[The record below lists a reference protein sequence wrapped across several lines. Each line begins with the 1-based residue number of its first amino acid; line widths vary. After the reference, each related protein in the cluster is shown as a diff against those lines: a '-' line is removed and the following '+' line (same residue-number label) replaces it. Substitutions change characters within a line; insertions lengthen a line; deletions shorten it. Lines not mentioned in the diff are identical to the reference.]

1 MPPCS
6 RRSARSCAVFER
18 AAIIGTGLIG
28 GSVAAALKR
37 AGLARHVA
45 GYSRSDGVRA
55 HQAGLIDSLA
65 GDPVAAVAGA
75 DLVVLAAPVSVNA
88 ALFETLADGIVPDA
102 VVTELSSVKAGVAQ
116 AASAALGMRLPR
128 YVPTH
133 PIAGGERRGPDAA
146 DAALFDGRLVIISPL
161 VTSARD
167 AVERLELMW
176 QRLGARTRR
185 LDVST
190 HDELYA
196 LVSHWPHAA
205 AYAMAAGIAS
215 RLRDDGGDYV
225 GPGLR
230 DMTRIAAS
238 DPGLWADIVLANAGR
253 VLDCAEDFQRELDR
267 IRAAIATGDREALM
281 AAFSRGAQWRRSL
294 PPR

>member
-1 MPPCS
+1 M
-6 RRSARSCAVFER
+6 FER

-28 GSVAAALKR
+28 GSLAAALKR
-37 AGLARHVA
+37 GGLARHVV
-45 GYSRSDGVRA
+45 GYSRSDGIRA
-55 HQAGLIDSLA
+55 RDRGLIDSLA
-65 GDPVAAVAGA
+65 DDPAAAVAGA

-88 ALFETLADGIVPDA
+88 ALFEQLAGSLDPAA

-116 AASAALGMRLPR
+116 AASAALGPLLSR

-133 PIAGGERRGPDAA
+133 PIAGGERRGPEAA

-167 AVERLELMW
+167 AVERLEQLW

-205 AYAMAAGIAS
+205 AFAMAAGIAS

-238 DPGLWADIVLANAGR
+238 DPALWADIVLANASR
-253 VLDCAEDFQRELDR
+253 VLVCIDDFQAELDR
-267 IRAAIATGDREALM
+267 IRTAIATGDREALV
-281 AAFSRGAQWRRSL
+281 AAFSRGAQWRKAL